1 MVLNYQIESFKMEGK
16 NVKVQTEKPS
26 YEQLEREIAGLKN
39 MNSQLFMQLQQTNM
53 SNLFKR
59 LDYLFKVVE
68 FREAFNPDFAS
79 RCAEEIEG
87 HMTPPEAADE
97 PDDKE

>member
-1 MVLNYQIESFKMEGK
+1 MEEK
-16 NVKVQTEKPS
+16 NEKVQGEKPS
-26 YEQLEREIAGLKN
+26 YEQLEREVAGLKG
-39 MNSQLFMQLQQTNM
+39 MNNQLIMQLQQMNM
-53 SNLFKR
+53 GNLFKR

-87 HMTPPEAADE
+87 HMTPPEVADE